1 MYLEH
6 FKLKDHPF
14 RLSPDPNYLFLSK
27 QHSRAKAYIES
38 TVWFADGFVIITGEI
53 GSGKTILL
61 ERFLTE
67 LPDDVI
73 TARIA
78 QTQITPTQLL
88 QILLAEFGFKPF
100 RKRKAELLNMLSEY
114 LSERSRSGRKVVIII
129 DEAQNLTPR
138 VLEEIR
144 LISGIEGQKNK
155 VLSII
160 LAGQPELNE
169 ALDAQNMRQ
178 LTQRTR
184 LRFHL
189 GPLSEDEVREYVRHR
204 LDVAGARG
212 RKIFKKAAFDPIY
225 KYTGGIPRLI
235 NTLCDTA
242 LIGAFAD
249 DVQTV
254 TDQDIRNAVD
264 ELQWVEYAET
274 TSRQRTMKQAE
285 VGADSDADGR
295 LAVLSIAQ
303 NGQMTM
309 EFTLGQ
315 GRVIIGRTSDN
326 DLQIDSKYISRHHA
340 QIVSKPRYCVLEDL
354 NSTNGIYVRSQRV
367 KKHRLRD
374 GDVIMI
380 GKHELR
386 YSNQRLSG
394 ND

>member
-144 LISGIEGQKNK
+144 LISGIEGHKNK

-204 LDVAGARG
+204 LDVAGARMKVAQELMRHANIATTMDVYTG
-212 RKIFKKAAFDPIY
+212 VMDRDKRKIAGQVAKAFL
-225 KYTGGIPRLI
+225 GS
-235 NTLCDTA
+235 
-242 LIGAFAD
+242 
-249 DVQTV
+249 
-254 TDQDIRNAVD
+254 
-264 ELQWVEYAET
+264 LQ
-274 TSRQRTMKQAE
+274 
-285 VGADSDADGR
+285 
-295 LAVLSIAQ
+295 
-303 NGQMTM
+303 
-309 EFTLGQ
+309 
-315 GRVIIGRTSDN
+315 
-326 DLQIDSKYISRHHA
+326 
-340 QIVSKPRYCVLEDL
+340 
-354 NSTNGIYVRSQRV
+354 
-367 KKHRLRD
+367 
-374 GDVIMI
+374 
-380 GKHELR
+380 
-386 YSNQRLSG
+386 
-394 ND
+394 